1 MSSNLEKLLTTFDK
15 NHTSGIY
22 LNPYLICAGLSTVL
36 KYIDVETLLYDTSK
50 PILLP
55 KLRISTVK
63 SSVLR
68 PVQVLTYLINDIEQD
83 RNIEFMGIRDTLV
96 KSRLSIVN
104 GNVYTAK
111 MNIIKIIFQY
121 KGSLNSVLMK
131 QYIHG
136 KWMILKCAS
145 RLLSLHSQAVITANH
160 PSRIDFT
167 IKGDA

>member
-15 NHTSGIY
+15 NHTTGIY
-22 LNPYLICAGLSTVL
+22 LNPYSICAGLRTVL
-36 KYIDVETLLYDTSK
+36 KYIDVETDTSK
-50 PILLP
+50 PILFP
-55 KLRISTVK
+55 KLRIATVK

-83 RNIEFMGIRDTLV
+83 RNIEFMVIRDTLV
-96 KSRLSIVN
+96 KSRLLIVN
-104 GNVYTAK
+104 GDVYTAK
-111 MNIIKIIFQY
+111 MNIIKIIFQYY